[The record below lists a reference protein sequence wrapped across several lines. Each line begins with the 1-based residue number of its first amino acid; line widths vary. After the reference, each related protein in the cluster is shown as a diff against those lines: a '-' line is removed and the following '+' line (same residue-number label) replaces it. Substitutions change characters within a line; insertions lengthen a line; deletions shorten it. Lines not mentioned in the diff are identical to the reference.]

1 MAGADSLLPLIFD
14 ESCRPTLEL
23 SRMQLRVGSNAG
35 SGHPS
40 GWLAL
45 MQELRVEV
53 TRRSDSNE
61 FEHLTDISPVVR
73 AVANYVQKDFL
84 S

>member
-1 MAGADSLLPLIFD
+1 
-14 ESCRPTLEL
+14 
-23 SRMQLRVGSNAG
+23 MQLRVGSNAG